1 MNEGTSTKDF
11 IADTF
16 LELAKQKPVNKITV
30 REIAA
35 ACKITTATF
44 YNYFRDKYELI
55 VALHIRSANK
65 IMDKISGDYTWKN
78 SILDGIHYFAEQRH
92 FMLNALHH
100 TSGHDSFIRHVEYI
114 HRNLLAREVQK
125 SFGVKSEKHLPRE
138 IQYSIDVYCSGT
150 VRVLFDWLIE
160 DCPCSEKELAGIFEN
175 CLPQVLRKYLYE
187 TSKNLTFSR

>member
-1 MNEGTSTKDF
+1 
-11 IADTF
+11 
-16 LELAKQKPVNKITV
+16 
-30 REIAA
+30 
-35 ACKITTATF
+35 
-44 YNYFRDKYELI
+44 
-55 VALHIRSANK
+55 
-65 IMDKISGDYTWKN
+65 
-78 SILDGIHYFAEQRH
+78 
-92 FMLNALHH
+92 MLNALHH